1 MSAAVSGAS
10 QFREPLSV
18 MFHDEWNTGH
28 RFDVVDDGG
37 ASEQTHNRRKRRLEP
52 GKASFSLK
60 RFQKRGLLAADIGA
74 RAAMNHEI
82 QMKSASKNI
91 FTQIFF
97 RIGFVHGGLKMLIGL
112 DIFSTDINIGFM
124 RPDREGADHNPLD
137 HRMRVQL

>member
-52 GKASFSLK
+52 GKTSFSLK

-74 RAAMNHEI
+74 SAAMDHDI
-82 QMKSASKNI
+82 QMKRASENI

-97 RIGFVHGGLKMLIGL
+97 RIGLIHGGLKMLKRL
-112 DIFSTDINIGFM
+112 DIFSADVDVGLL
-124 RPDREGADHNPLD
+124 RADRESADEDPFD
-137 HRMRVQL
+137 H

>member
-10 QFREPLSV
+10 QFREPLSA
-18 MFHDEWNTGH
+18 MFHDGRHAGH

-52 GKASFSLK
+52 GKTSFSLK

-74 RAAMNHEI
+74 LAAMNHEI

-97 RIGFVHGGLKMLIGL
+97 RIGLVHGGLKMLKRL
-112 DIFSTDINIGFM
+112 DIFSADVNVGFM
-124 RPDREGADHNPLD
+124 RPDRESADEDPFD
-137 HRMRVQL
+137 H